1 LNGISG
7 WTVRVYAMPIYHNHV
22 LVLKEKIGT
31 FEIVKFAGG
40 GVNHGEGILNA
51 LRRELKEEL
60 GIKEITDWELIY
72 VNHFFVPSAFKQ
84 DKEVLAIYYSFPC
97 SEETIKKLQ
106 PVKMCDFQE
115 AISKQS
121 QVFLVPLK
129 PEKVEIFMIP
139 TDRIAFIHLLKKV
152 RQE

>member
-1 LNGISG
+1 
-7 WTVRVYAMPIYHNHV
+7 MPIYRKHV
-22 LVLKEKIGT
+22 LVLKEKIGS

-40 GVNHGEGILNA
+40 GVNHGEGIFNA

-60 GIKEITDWELIY
+60 EIEIHTDWELIY
-72 VNHFFVPSAFKQ
+72 VNNFFVPSAFKQ

-97 SEETIKKLQ
+97 NEKTINKLK
-106 PVKMCDFQE
+106 PVKVSNYQE
-115 AISKQS
+115 ALGKQS

-129 PEKVEIFMIP
+129 PEMVEIFMIP
-139 TDRIAFIHLLKKV
+139 TDRMAFIHLLKKV

>member
-1 LNGISG
+1 MLSIISG
-7 WTVRVYAMPIYHNHV
+7 WTVRVYAMPLYRKHV

-40 GVNHGEGILNA
+40 GVNHEEGVLNA

-60 GIKEITDWELIY
+60 GIEEISDWELIY

-97 SEETIKKLQ
+97 NE
-106 PVKMCDFQE
+106 E
-115 AISKQS
+115 AINKLKPVEISNYQEVLSKQS
-121 QVFLVPLK
+121 QLFLVPLK
-129 PEKVEIFMIP
+129 PEMVEIFMIP
-139 TDRIAFIHLLKKV
+139 TDRMAFIHLLKRA
-152 RQE
+152 RQ